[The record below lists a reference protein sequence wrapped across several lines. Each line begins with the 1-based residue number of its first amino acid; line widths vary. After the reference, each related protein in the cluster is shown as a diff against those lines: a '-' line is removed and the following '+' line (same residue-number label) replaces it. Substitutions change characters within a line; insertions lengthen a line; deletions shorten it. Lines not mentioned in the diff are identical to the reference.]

1 MIPYSYLQEIELLF
15 LTKALAQV
23 AITDK
28 QITCYLLCIKFS
40 LLASGMHMYQI
51 YLHFVKYNS
60 VYGIF
65 QTILCYVKLF

>member
-15 LTKALAQV
+15 LTKALAKV

-51 YLHFVKYNS
+51 YLYNS